1 MMQAEESSC
10 AVCKKLFHPVLNR
23 KRQCKTCLST
33 ICKDCSPDKVQN
45 HGRQERICEPCFQ
58 KDLQKKLF
66 TSSNYDV
73 VQLMFERDLK
83 LQSLNEWDEKIK
95 TLKEKITNTENDIST
110 FEDIKNKKITEF
122 EEKQKKI
129 ENDIKLMQE
138 SINNY
143 KYMLVCMKDKKNNK
157 KKELEEVNET
167 MMQINEESRRL
178 DDNINES
185 ENYIKDAKVENE
197 FFQNVINEGI
207 SGYKIASLRLEK
219 KINKRHRKTQ
229 NVLDVLTYNNALM
242 KARIGELNKLLD
254 EKKVKL
260 KDIRSEYMNYQDLK
274 SAVILYSQEENKS

>member
-1 MMQAEESSC
+1 MIQADDSSC
-10 AVCKKLFHPVLNR
+10 VVCKKLFHPVLNR
-23 KRQCKTCLST
+23 KRQCKTCFSI
-33 ICKDCSPDKVQN
+33 ICKDCSPDKIQIN
-45 HGRQERICEPCFQ
+45 NRKERICEPCFQ
-58 KDLQKKLF
+58 KSLQKKLF

-73 VQLMFERDLK
+73 IQLMFERDLK

-95 TLKEKITNTENDIST
+95 TLQEKITNTENDLFT

-143 KYMLVCMKDKKNNK
+143 KYMLACMKEKKNNK
-157 KKELEEVNET
+157 KKELEEINET

-185 ENYIKDAKVENE
+185 ENYVKDAKVENE
-197 FFQNVINEGI
+197 FFQNVISEGI
-207 SGYKIASLRLEK
+207 SGYKIASARLEK

-229 NVLDVLTYNNALM
+229 NVLDSLTYNNALM
-242 KARIGELNKLLD
+242 KARIGELKKLLD
-254 EKKVKL
+254 EKKNRL
-260 KDIRSEYMNYQDLK
+260 KEIRSEYMNYQT
-274 SAVILYSQEENKS
+274 